1 MGGDWFKSMK
11 STRKPGHSLSP
22 AIRSTARPVLRVLG
36 TEITQLEQVRRR
48 AEADLGIDVVFE
60 TLDFQSAQR
69 KAATEPDCYDVYDQC
84 FHNIDIVWF
93 WRAVQSIDLARITR
107 WDEVSDL
114 TKTGR
119 LTPTARI
126 GRGDAPVTKL
136 YAQTNGS
143 LGPSPTGQISML
155 PTVHNLDAFAYLP
168 EVLNGKQ
175 DMQSWG
181 ALLDEKW
188 KGKAAI
194 VDEPAIGIFDLAL
207 AAQARGEMVFTD
219 IGDMTTDEIDRLI
232 DLVIAKKRAGHFS
245 GFWKTARDAA
255 DLMASGGTVIESMWS
270 PGVSAL
276 RSRGVPVSE
285 AVPSEGYRAWHGGL
299 CLSRKLSG
307 RLLDV
312 AYDYL
317 NWWLEGWPGAVM
329 ARQGYYM
336 SVPSRVAHH
345 LTPDEWGY
353 WYQGLPA
360 PRSLP
365 GPDGKATIAQG
376 EARSG
381 GSYLQRASSIAVW
394 NTTMDEHNYLTR
406 RWAELVAGG

>member
-1 MGGDWFKSMK
+1 MK
-11 STRKPGHSLSP
+11 KPRKRDPRANSSP
-22 AIRSTARPVLRVLG
+22 PAARPVLRVLG
-36 TEITQLEQVRRR
+36 TEITQLELIRRR
-48 AEADLGIDVVFE
+48 AEQDLGIDVVFE

-69 KAATEPDCYDVYDQC
+69 KAATEPDSYDVYDQC

-93 WRAVQSIDLARITR
+93 WRAVQPIDLTRISR
-107 WDEVSDL
+107 WEEVTDL

-119 LTPTARI
+119 LTPTARV
-126 GRGDAPVTKL
+126 GRGDAPVSKL
-136 YAQTNGS
+136 YVQANGS
-143 LGPSPTGQISML
+143 LGRSPTGQISML

-168 EVLNGKQ
+168 GVLNGKPQ
-175 DMQSWG
+175 MHSWG

-188 KGKAAI
+188 KGRTAI

-207 AAQARGEMVFTD
+207 AAQARGEMVFSD
-219 IGDMTTDEIDRLI
+219 IGDMTTGEIDQLL
-232 DLVIAKKRAGHFS
+232 DLVIARKRAGHFS
-245 GFWKTARDAA
+245 DFWKTARDAA

-270 PGVSAL
+270 PGFSAL
-276 RSRGVPVSE
+276 RSRGIPVAE

-307 RLLDV
+307 RLRDV
-312 AYDYL
+312 AYEYL
-317 NWWLEGWPGAVM
+317 NWWLEGWAGAVM

-336 SVPSRVAHH
+336 SVPSQVRHH
-345 LTPDEWGY
+345 LAPDEWGY

-360 PRSLP
+360 PRPLP
-365 GPDGKATIAQG
+365 GPDGNTTVAAG
-376 EARSG
+376 EVRSG

>member
-1 MGGDWFKSMK
+1 MK
-11 STRKPGHSLSP
+11 RTHKPGHPASP
-22 AIRSTARPVLRVLG
+22 AIHPTARPVLRVLG
-36 TEITQLEQVRRR
+36 TEITQLELVRRR
-48 AEADLGIDVVFE
+48 AERDLGIEVVFE

-69 KAATEPDCYDVYDQC
+69 KAATEPDSYDVYDQC

-136 YAQTNGS
+136 YVQNNGS

-168 EVLNGKQ
+168 DVLNGQQ

-188 KGKAAI
+188 KGKTAI

-207 AAQARGEMVFTD
+207 AAQTRGEMVFAD
-219 IGDMTTDEIDRLI
+219 IGDMTTSEIDRLL
-232 DLVIAKKRAGHFS
+232 DLAMARKRAGHFS
-245 GFWKTARDAA
+245 GFWKTASDAA
-255 DLMASGGTVIESMWS
+255 DLMEAGTVIESMWS

-317 NWWLEGWPGAVM
+317 NWWLEGWAGAVM

-336 SVPSRVAHH
+336 SVPSRVQHH
-345 LTPDEWGY
+345 LTADEWGY
-353 WYQGLPA
+353 WYQGLPS

-376 EARSG
+376 EIRSG
-381 GSYLQRASSIAVW
+381 GSYLQRAGSIAVW

>member
-1 MGGDWFKSMK
+1 MK
-11 STRKPGHSLSP
+11 KTRKRDHLAHP
-22 AIRSTARPVLRVLG
+22 AIRPMPRPVLRVLG
-36 TEITQLEQVRRR
+36 TEITQLEQIRRR
-48 AEADLGIDVVFE
+48 AEEDLEIDVVFE

-93 WRAVQSIDLARITR
+93 WRAVQSIDLSRITR

-119 LTPTARI
+119 LTPSARI

-136 YAQTNGS
+136 YVQTNGS
-143 LGPSPTGQISML
+143 LGPSPTAQISML

-168 EVLNGKQ
+168 EVLNGHQ
-175 DMQSWG
+175 DIRSWG

-207 AAQARGEMVFTD
+207 AAQARGEIVFAD
-219 IGDMTTDEIDRLI
+219 IGDMTTDEIDRLV

-255 DLMASGGTVIESMWS
+255 DLMGSGETVIESMWS
-270 PGVSAL
+270 PGFSAL

-307 RLLDV
+307 RLQDV

-317 NWWLEGWPGAVM
+317 NWWLEGWAGAVM

-345 LTPDEWGY
+345 LTSDEWDY

-360 PRSLP
+360 ASALP
-365 GPDGKATIAQG
+365 GPDGTTTIAEG
-376 EARSG
+376 EVRSG